1 MKAKEKRETMSL
13 LFFIKKTKL
22 LKNGEAPIC
31 LRMTLNKHTA
41 EIRIKRS
48 VPVNKWSQAKG
59 CVLGR
64 DRVANELNSYLE
76 TLRVKLFRI
85 HRELEEDMLVPVTT
99 SAILDRYYG
108 NDVKMLMEVFHEH
121 NDKCRALIGKE
132 YVEGTVRKFN
142 TTFSYLKEFLQNKY
156 QKDDISLPEVNQE
169 FVREFE
175 FFLKTDKACQNNS
188 ALKHIKNFRKVI
200 RIAISNEWIKKD
212 PFWGLRFKTEEVN
225 IDFLSE
231 EELKR
236 IRQKEIDIPRLE
248 RIRDIFVFCCFTG
261 LAFVDVSQ
269 LTTDDLVKDAQGK
282 IWIRKSRQKT
292 KEMCNIPLIT
302 AAKEILDKYSG
313 YAANNEKKLLLPVAS
328 NQKTNAYLKEIADIC
343 GIKKKLTTHVARHT
357 AATIVF
363 LANKVSMEN
372 VAKILG
378 HANLNMTRHYA
389 KVLDQSI
396 MNDMENVEK
405 GHYKI

>member
-85 HRELEEDMLVPVTT
+85 HRELEEDMSVPVTT

-108 NDVKMLMEVFHEH
+108 NDVKMLMEVFQEH

>member
-85 HRELEEDMLVPVTT
+85 HRELEEDMSVPVTT

-108 NDVKMLMEVFHEH
+108 NDVKMLMEVFQEH

-212 PFWGLRFKTEEVN
+212 PFLGLRFKTEEVN

-405 GHYKI
+405 KFQ

>member
-1 MKAKEKRETMSL
+1 M
-13 LFFIKKTKL
+13 I
-22 LKNGEAPIC
+22 
-31 LRMTLNKHTA
+31 
-41 EIRIKRS
+41 
-48 VPVNKWSQAKG
+48 
-59 CVLGR
+59 
-64 DRVANELNSYLE
+64 
-76 TLRVKLFRI
+76 
-85 HRELEEDMLVPVTT
+85 
-99 SAILDRYYG
+99 
-108 NDVKMLMEVFHEH
+108 
-121 NDKCRALIGKE
+121 KCRALIGKE
-132 YVEGTVRKFN
+132 
-142 TTFSYLKEFLQNKY
+142 
-156 QKDDISLPEVNQE
+156 NQE

-212 PFWGLRFKTEEVN
+212 PFLGLRFKTEEVN

-269 LTTDDLVKDAQGK
+269 LTTDDLVKDTQGK

-396 MNDMENVEK
+396 MNDMENAEK

>member
-1 MKAKEKRETMSL
+1 
-13 LFFIKKTKL
+13 
-22 LKNGEAPIC
+22 
-31 LRMTLNKHTA
+31 MTLNKHAA

-85 HRELEEDMLVPVTT
+85 HRELEEEMSVPVTT

-108 NDVKMLMEVFHEH
+108 NDVKMLMEVFQEH

-343 GIKKKLTTHVARHT
+343 GIKKKLTTHVARHC
-357 AATIVF
+357 IF
-363 LANKVSMEN
+363 SYSL
-372 VAKILG
+372 KIR
-378 HANLNMTRHYA
+378 NLQRLSA
-389 KVLDQSI
+389 
-396 MNDMENVEK
+396 
-405 GHYKI
+405 